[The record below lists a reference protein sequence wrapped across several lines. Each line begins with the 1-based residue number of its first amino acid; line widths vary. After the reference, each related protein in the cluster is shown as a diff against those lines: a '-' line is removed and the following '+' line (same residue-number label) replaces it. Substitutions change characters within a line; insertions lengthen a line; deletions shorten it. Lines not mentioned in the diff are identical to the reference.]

1 MASKKY
7 CFFAIIVAVEFCVI
21 EDIQRHFER
30 QNVLNSSFEDNTED
44 TSFEA
49 GSGFEDAEL
58 ESQSSEGCL
67 KHDTSEANLA
77 DCSLDS
83 DDEFRLEESNVYAQ

>member
-1 MASKKY
+1 M
-7 CFFAIIVAVEFCVI
+7 EFCVI

-58 ESQSSEGCL
+58 ESQGSEGCL

-83 DDEFRLEESNVYAQ
+83 DDEFRLGESNVYAQ

>member
-7 CFFAIIVAVEFCVI
+7 CFCDNCRGGNLCHRRYTAAL
-21 EDIQRHFER
+21 RTTER
-30 QNVLNSSFEDNTED
+30 FNSSFKDNTED